1 MRAKFIIFI
10 LTILIGYTIVR
21 ISFIN
26 NNTIYSSFYEISNSN
41 WSVVDTIVFD
51 LKTTVVTNPHN
62 LNLFGKIN
70 YDFSY
75 SNLFVFIN
83 HYFEKEIIK
92 KDTVLVPLFDSFG
105 KPIQNNIGNTQFFN
119 VDYLNNVNFTEE
131 GVYKIELIHG
141 MRENKLDGVEKI
153 GIKLKKNN

>member
-10 LTILIGYTIVR
+10 LSVLIGFTIVR
-21 ISFIN
+21 LSFIN
-26 NNTIYSSFYEISNSN
+26 NNTIYSSFHEISNSN
-41 WSVVDTIVFD
+41 WYVSDTIVFD
-51 LKTTVVTNPHN
+51 LTNTILVNPHYI
-62 LNLFGKIN
+62 NLFGKIN

-83 HYFEKEIIK
+83 HNFENEIIK

-119 VDYLNNVNFTEE
+119 IDYLNNINFIEK
-131 GVYKIELIHG
+131 GIYKIQVIHG
-141 MRENKLDGVEKI
+141 MRENNLDSVEKI
-153 GIKLKKNN
+153 GIKIKKNN

>member
-10 LTILIGYTIVR
+10 LSVLIGYAIVR
-21 ISFIN
+21 LSFIN
-26 NNTIYSSFYEISNSN
+26 NNTIYSSFHEIPNSN
-41 WSVVDTIVFD
+41 WSISDTIVFD
-51 LKTTVVTNPHN
+51 LSNTILINPNHI
-62 LNLFGKIN
+62 NLFGKIN

-83 HYFEKEIIK
+83 HYFENEIIK

-153 GIKLKKNN
+153 GIKLKKK